1 MTMTRAVVYL
11 LIPLLAALWIIYD
24 AEWAGNILI
33 VFGIVRV
40 IFGLAL
46 FWVSPAPYEYGVS
59 HHLNCL
65 GLILIISGAGS
76 LVLAVLLCVTYI
88 LRLAALIFYKEVQNA
103 KRG

>member
-1 MTMTRAVVYL
+1 MTRIAIWVLV
-11 LIPLLAALWIIYD
+11 PLLAALWVFYD
-24 AEWAGNILI
+24 AEWAGNILT
-33 VFGIVRV
+33 VLGLVRV

-46 FWVSPAPYEYGVS
+46 FWVTPAPYEYGVS
-59 HHLNCL
+59 YHFNCI

-103 KRG
+103 EHG